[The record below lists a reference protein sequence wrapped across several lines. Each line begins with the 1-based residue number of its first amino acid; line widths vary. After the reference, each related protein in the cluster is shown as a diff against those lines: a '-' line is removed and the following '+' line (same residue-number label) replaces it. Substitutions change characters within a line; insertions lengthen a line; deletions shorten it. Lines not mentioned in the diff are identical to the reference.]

1 MYYKFELNQIPVI
14 TDFHSAPLDKFVPP
28 LANRSNILIIVQSGE
43 IDMYVQGTKYTL
55 GKSDIGFIPADNLY
69 DIKSTTEDDPILWYI
84 HFQVSNAIRQIS
96 YDEAKSEIIKKYETL
111 NLELATRDNSAYR
124 MDTIYLCN
132 ANSTTDEKINALLD
146 RLTNQSYSLMY
157 GMHLCSSLFSILI
170 EASQNNISGIA
181 SGMDIK
187 KNIKV
192 SSKTDKAIQY
202 ISQHYS
208 EKITLEDLCNH
219 CNLSK
224 TQLIRLF
231 NTSLN
236 TTPIKYINNFKLAKA
251 KELLFYYPDK
261 SISDISNQLGFDNQH
276 YFSKMFQS
284 KYNES
289 PTQYRIRKLKQP

>member
-1 MYYKFELNQIPVI
+1 MYYKFELKQIPVI
-14 TDFHSAPLDKFVPP
+14 TDFHFAPLDEFVPP
-28 LANRSNILIIVQSGE
+28 LTNRSNILIMVESGE
-43 IDMYVQGTKYTL
+43 AYVYISGNRYTIT
-55 GKSDIGFIPADNLY
+55 KSDVCFIPANTLY
-69 DIKSTTEDDPILWYI
+69 DIKSKLEDAPILWYI
-84 HFQVSNAIRQIS
+84 HFQVSSEIEQMS
-96 YDEAKSEIIKKYETL
+96 YDDAKSEIIKKFEML
-111 NLELATRDNSAYR
+111 NLELANRNNSVYQT
-124 MDTIYLCN
+124 DTVYLCN
-132 ANSTTDEKINALLD
+132 KNSITNTKIVSLLKK
-146 RLTNQSYSLMY
+146 LSNQSYSLMY
-157 GMHLCSSLFSILI
+157 GLHLCSSLFSILI
-170 EASQNNISGIA
+170 EASQNNISNIV

-187 KNIKV
+187 KDVKA

-231 NTSLN
+231 NTSLG

-276 YFSKMFQS
+276 YFSKMFQN
-284 KYNES
+284 KYNEA
-289 PTQYRIRKLKQP
+289 PTQYRMRKLKQL